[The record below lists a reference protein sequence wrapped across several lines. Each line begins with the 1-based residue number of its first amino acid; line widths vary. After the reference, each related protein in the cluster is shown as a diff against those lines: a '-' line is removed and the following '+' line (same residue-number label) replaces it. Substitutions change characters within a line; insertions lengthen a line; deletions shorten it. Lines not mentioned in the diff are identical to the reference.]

1 MNAPVIVSKLSPQPG
16 DELVFLPLG
25 GAGEI
30 GMNLNA
36 YGYGPAHDREWII
49 VDVGVTF
56 GGDDTPGVEIITPDP
71 GFLADGT
78 ETIRAII
85 LTHAHEDHIGAIGW
99 LWSRFKAPVY
109 ATPFTAALVRDK
121 LRERGVIDKV
131 PLNEIP
137 LQHRFQIGP
146 FDLEMVTIT
155 HSIPE
160 PNGLAVHTP
169 LGTVLHTGDW
179 KIDPDPLI
187 GAVTDDARIREL
199 GEAGVL
205 AMVCDSTNVFTP
217 GTSGSEADVRR
228 ELTRVIAA
236 QKGKVAVACF
246 ASNVARLESVIRAA
260 EACGRHVCLV
270 GRSMFR
276 ITGAAKSVGLLKGC
290 ADFIEAEHAAYLP
303 PESLL
308 YLCTGSQGEPR
319 AALSRIAAGTH
330 PHVSL
335 GAGDSLLFSSRQIPG
350 NERAIHDMQAAFIE
364 KGVSV
369 ITDRDEPIHV
379 SGHPARDELA
389 EMYGWARPQIAI
401 PVHGE
406 RRHILEH
413 AKFAKG
419 LQVPFAFT
427 PRNGDLMRLAPGEPE
442 VIDEVP
448 SGRLHVDGE
457 RLVPADGDA
466 LRDRK
471 RMAHNGHVTVTL
483 AVDAKG
489 KLRAGPDVR
498 TAGLAESSA
507 RDGEKALDLL
517 CEAAEQAFARMKP
530 QAREDEDLI
539 EDMLQRAVRKAAE
552 RIWDRRPLVD
562 VVVLSI

>member
-1 MNAPVIVSKLSPQPG
+1 MNAPMPASQFAPKPG
-16 DELVFLPLG
+16 EELVFLPLG

-36 YGYGPAHDREWII
+36 YGYGPAHDRQWII
-49 VDVGVTF
+49 VDIGVTF

-71 GFLADGT
+71 GFLADGG

-99 LWSRFKAPVY
+99 LWPRLKAPVY

-121 LRERGVIDKV
+121 LRERGLIDKV
-131 PLNEIP
+131 TLHEVPLK
-137 LQHRFQIGP
+137 HRFPIGP
-146 FDLEMVTIT
+146 FDLEFVTIT

-217 GTSGSEADVRR
+217 GEAGSEADVRR

-246 ASNVARLESVIRAA
+246 ASNVARLESVIRAG
-260 EACGRHVCLV
+260 EAAGRHVCLV

-290 ADFIEAEHAAYLP
+290 ADFIEAEHAAHLP
-303 PESLL
+303 PESVL
-308 YLCTGSQGEPR
+308 YLCTGSQGEAR
-319 AALSRIAAGTH
+319 AALSRIAAGSH

-335 GAGDSLLFSSRQIPG
+335 GAGDSLIFSSRQIPG
-350 NERAIHDMQAAFIE
+350 NERAIHDMQAAFVE
-364 KGVSV
+364 RGVSV

-379 SGHPARDELA
+379 SGHPCRDELSA
-389 EMYGWARPQIAI
+389 MYGWARPQIAI

-413 AKFAKG
+413 AKFAKT

-448 SGRLHVDGE
+448 AGRLHVDGE
-457 RLVPADGDA
+457 RLVPADGEA
-466 LRDRK
+466 LRDRR
-471 RMAHNGHVTVTL
+471 RMAANGHITVTL
-483 AVDAKG
+483 AIDAKG

-498 TAGLAESSA
+498 IAGLAEASA

-517 CEAAEQAFARMKP
+517 CEAAEQALSRMKP
-530 QAREDEDLI
+530 QARADEDLI
-539 EDMLQRAVRKAAE
+539 EDVLQRAVRKAAE

-562 VVVLSI
+562 VVVLPI